1 MDREPTEP
9 TPDVA
14 LTAQV
19 KARAL
24 GLGFAKVGIARAE
37 PLAPE
42 GDWLRSYVEEGR
54 HASMQWL
61 ADTAE
66 VRADPTH
73 ARMVPGARSV
83 IVVALPYAR
92 AEAPSGPSPS
102 RIARYAQGRD
112 YHNVVRRRLR
122 KLEKWLRGLG
132 HDSRWSVD
140 ARPVLE
146 RAWAVRAGIG
156 FVGKNCCLIVPG
168 IGSHVFL
175 GTVITT
181 AELAVDAPM
190 PSRCGRCTLCLEAC
204 PTRAFVGPNELDA
217 RRCIS
222 YLTIEH
228 DGPIAPELR
237 EGMGE
242 WLFGCDVCQ
251 DVCPFNGALSA
262 GRMPRLVDEDDV
274 EPFAPD
280 PRHAREV
287 ADALTMDDEAFAAW
301 TASTPLSRSGRARIA
316 RNAAIVLGN
325 RGGRRHLPVLQEA
338 ARSHDDETVREA
350 ATWAIE
356 AVRRRDES

>member
-1 MDREPTEP
+1 
-9 TPDVA
+9 
-14 LTAQV
+14 
-19 KARAL
+19 
-24 GLGFAKVGIARAE
+24 LGFAKVGIARAE

-92 AEAPSGPSPS
+92 TEPPSGPSPS

-181 AELAVDAPM
+181 AELVVDEPM
-190 PSRCGRCTLCLEAC
+190 SSRCGRCTLCLDAC

-228 DGPIAPELR
+228 DGPIAHDLR
-237 EGMGE
+237 DGMGE

-251 DVCPFNGALSA
+251 EVCPHNSPRSGDVGQANGAYA
-262 GRMPRLVDEDDV
+262 GERASLDLTSVMAWDEDARRAA
-274 EPFAPD
+274 FAGSAMKRAKLD
-280 PRHAREV
+280 MMKRNAVIAAGNAIERLGRTHEQSVRLL
-287 ADALTMDDEAFAAW
+287 DALRDLAGDDGQGGELRRLAGEVVAGHRSTMD
-301 TASTPLSRSGRARIA
+301 R
-316 RNAAIVLGN
+316 
-325 RGGRRHLPVLQEA
+325 
-338 ARSHDDETVREA
+338 
-350 ATWAIE
+350 
-356 AVRRRDES
+356 